1 MAEMSEA
8 ERENKIITAHETLE
22 YLIHGQWE
30 PTQGHVN
37 GRFGAWWVDIHYMLK
52 SGLDKQDL
60 KNMLDLFE
68 ESQRA
73 IRNEAIF
80 EAEALLEAEREGEE
94 ED

>member
-1 MAEMSEA
+1 M
-8 ERENKIITAHETLE
+8 
-22 YLIHGQWE
+22 
-30 PTQGHVN
+30 
-37 GRFGAWWVDIHYMLK
+37 DIHYMLK

-80 EAEALLEAEREGEE
+80 EAEALLEAEKEDE
-94 ED
+94 EDD